1 MTADPIKRTASNFV
15 SFYRIVHQ
23 PTIMSLL
30 KSMGAPPVPDSIR
43 AAFRSEFERT
53 LILSGGHDA
62 ARAERDPESGQCDPV
77 AFARPFLANPDPIA
91 QSETRPDT
99 NARDAATFYTPGPN
113 GHTDHTTLREPALQ
127 SVR

>member
-1 MTADPIKRTASNFV
+1 
-15 SFYRIVHQ
+15 
-23 PTIMSLL
+23 MSLL

-77 AFARPFLANPDPIA
+77 AFARPFLANPELIA
-91 QSETRPDT
+91 QWKTRPAT
-99 NARDAATFYTPGPN
+99 NAPDAARFYTPGPN
-113 GHTDHTTLREPALQ
+113 GYTDHPTLREPAPH